1 MGVVGVQFKVDGVN
15 VGAEDTTAPYS
26 VAWATTGADNGSRTI
41 TAVARDA
48 AANSATS
55 AGVTVTVA
63 NDVTAPAVAV
73 TAPAAGA
80 SVSGSV
86 TVTATATD
94 AVGVV
99 GVQFRVDGVNVG
111 AEDTTAPYSIAWDTA
126 ATANGSR
133 TITAVARDAAANSAT
148 SAGVTVTV
156 ANSGPPAGTTLVGTT
171 TVESNIDFNNA
182 GVAEAFRTT
191 SLAAGPLTALRI
203 YLDNTSTATRVVV
216 GLYANATTNRP
227 GTLLTQA
234 TITAPVKNA
243 WNTITVPTVQITP
256 GTTYWVA
263 VLGPTGSG
271 LVRFRDRSNGTGAA
285 ETSSQ
290 TNLTTLPATWS
301 RGTVYTD
308 GPMSLYGI
316 S

>member
-1 MGVVGVQFKVDGVN
+1 MQFSVDGVAL
-15 VGAEDTTAPYS
+15 GTEDTSAPYS
-26 VAWATTGADNGSRTI
+26 RTWDTLTASNGTHSL

-48 AANSATS
+48 AGNSSTS
-55 AGVTVTVA
+55 
-63 NDVTAPAVAV
+63 
-73 TAPAAGA
+73 
-80 SVSGSV
+80 S
-86 TVTATATD
+86 
-94 AVGVV
+94 
-99 GVQFRVDGVNVG
+99 
-111 AEDTTAPYSIAWDTA
+111 
-126 ATANGSR
+126 
-133 TITAVARDAAANSAT
+133 ARDRDCRQQRAAARHDARRHHH
-148 SAGVTVTV
+148 GR
-156 ANSGPPAGTTLVGTT
+156 
-171 TVESNIDFNNA
+171 EHDFNNA
-182 GVAEAFRTT
+182 GITEAFRTT